1 MITYIGNQ
9 NSTVY
14 KQRKIRHNNSV
25 AEIMREN
32 RFLPGI
38 LYPAKP
44 SLALYTLLP
53 IPFYIVPFLNIK
65 FKVFEDV

>member
-1 MITYIGNQ
+1 MITYIRNQ

-14 KQRKIRHNNSV
+14 KKRKIRHNNSV

-44 SLALYTLLP
+44 SLALYMLLP
-53 IPFYIVPFLNIK
+53 IPFYIVPCLKHKIQGL
-65 FKVFEDV
+65 